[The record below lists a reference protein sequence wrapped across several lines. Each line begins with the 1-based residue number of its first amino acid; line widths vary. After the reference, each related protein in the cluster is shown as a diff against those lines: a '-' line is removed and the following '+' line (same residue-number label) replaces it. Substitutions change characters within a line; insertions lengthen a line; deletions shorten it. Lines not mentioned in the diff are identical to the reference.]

1 MGKMVDAMAKIW
13 ERDSTG
19 QETVREHP
27 HGGNTLD
34 DLKNELAFQRQR
46 PGSAAAGLEWAVAEI
61 ERLRAAL
68 EVCGA
73 SFISDP
79 CTVAQGHS
87 LLAAEFRRRMDIA
100 NQALTRG

>member
-1 MGKMVDAMAKIW
+1 VDIVERLRQFGPRWAADLNDGKII
-13 ERDSTG
+13 
-19 QETVREHP
+19 P
-27 HGGNTLD
+27 
-34 DLKNELAFQRQR
+34 FQVC
-46 PGSAAAGLEWAVAEI
+46 GEAAIEI